1 MCKFKYM
8 ILVIIVISFLG
19 CSKSDDGG
27 SGGSGI
33 TLSAIQV
40 NVKSNSKFITTKNS
54 NSSSRN
60 NLNYFSTWNTNR
72 SSSSADS
79 LITFDDNGNLDY
91 GIISSYNIMFD
102 QVVALDIQ
110 SSIAILNY
118 SDVNTWRYII
128 DLNCGIIQIEA
139 DNKNTSCL
147 IYGIPP
153 TNISKH
159 FRMDA
164 DTYGKNPFQK
174 NDNYLYFRSEHTDDN
189 NVENSLKCSG
199 SCVYSYNLNTK
210 EVKKLSRNDISV
222 EKFILLNNND
232 LIYRGIYPEITLN
245 DGNKESGILYIVNNA
260 PESEFEIPNTSV
272 AIGDVNNGSEQTLL
286 FSKTNNYQQYA
297 VFFRLINN
305 SKKYS
310 YIKASIPEI
319 FTTIKGEDGN
329 IYAHTK
335 DGLYSLLPFKS
346 TAVISKPY
354 TVDNVSSSEDC
365 YLMLT
370 CSIFFKVFE
379 NVIIYNH
386 IDFSLSQKPTLI
398 SAKRISDN
406 KTVTILKPDNS
417 CSKNCFK
424 IDNANINEESPSP
437 YTKWYS
443 EGNNFYIPMYDLVNK
458 KNTIITIDL
467 NNIDF
472 DSNTNQFSEMSN
484 LDEFLVNKNINN
496 ISSHKGRTNSDNFTA
511 EILHETNDN
520 KSIRIKFNNYVNYKL
535 IEKNIEISDNLT
547 NETVTFMPIWNGK
560 SIHLVVDT
568 SIGSDQDYTENVLT
582 TGRTYKI
589 TLSGSAKDSDGNT
602 LGSDVVKYITP

>member
-1 MCKFKYM
+1 MYKFKNM
-8 ILVIIVISFLG
+8 ILVIVVFLGLG

-27 SGGSGI
+27 SGGSSI

-60 NLNYFSTWNTNR
+60 NLNYFSTRNTNR
-72 SSSSADS
+72 SSSSTDS

-91 GIISSYNIMFD
+91 GIISSYNMMID

-118 SDVNTWRYII
+118 SDVNTWGYII
-128 DLNCGIIQIEA
+128 DLNCGIIKIEA

-164 DTYGKNPFQK
+164 DIYGKNPFQK
-174 NDNYLYFRSEHTDDN
+174 NENYLYFRSEHTNDN

-210 EVKKLSRNDISV
+210 EVKKLSRNSISV

-245 DGNKESGILYIVNNA
+245 DGNKESGILYIIDNE

-286 FSKTNNYQQYA
+286 FSKTNNNQQYS

-319 FTTIKGEDGN
+319 FTTNKGEDGN

-370 CSIFFKVFE
+370 CSIFFNIFE

-406 KTVTILKPDNS
+406 KTVTILKPDSS
-417 CSKNCFK
+417 CSKNCFQ
-424 IDNANINEESPSP
+424 IDNANINEDSPSP

-443 EGNNFYIPMYDLVNK
+443 EGNKFYIPMYDLVNK
-458 KNTIITIDL
+458 KNTIITVDL
-467 NNIDF
+467 NN
-472 DSNTNQFSEMSN
+472 T
-484 LDEFLVNKNINN
+484 
-496 ISSHKGRTNSDNFTA
+496 
-511 EILHETNDN
+511 
-520 KSIRIKFNNYVNYKL
+520 
-535 IEKNIEISDNLT
+535 
-547 NETVTFMPIWNGK
+547 
-560 SIHLVVDT
+560 
-568 SIGSDQDYTENVLT
+568 
-582 TGRTYKI
+582 
-589 TLSGSAKDSDGNT
+589 
-602 LGSDVVKYITP
+602 